1 MRSWDLAQRCSP
13 RLGAPMPPLASRL
26 LGTLTSV
33 DELYKYVG
41 IPVAMVGNEFPDYAT
56 GIVMIADVKH
66 PCLSGCARQALG
78 LCRTICSRKLATIS
92 AQHRTLARSGLS
104 SKSGLFS

>member
-1 MRSWDLAQRCSP
+1 
-13 RLGAPMPPLASRL
+13 MPPLASRL

-66 PCLSGCARQALG
+66 PCLSGCPRQARPLENNVLEEVG
-78 LCRTICSRKLATIS
+78 HYFRA
-92 AQHRTLARSGLS
+92 AQNFGPLRPLV
-104 SKSGLFS
+104 